1 MSGAVCVRCG
11 QIRSD
16 FRLICP
22 SCGHR
27 AEGEGLLIAWL
38 LSDAHLPHE
47 QLPSVAARVRA
58 GESIRP
64 SERML
69 NLARQRLGMDF
80 QTDPGMSAK
89 ERMFLLATSLLVT
102 PLVGWT
108 LGWWWRTERPRA
120 SSQALALSIPATLMF
135 TVGVV
140 WLAMQ

>member
-1 MSGAVCVRCG
+1 MSRAVCVRCG

-16 FRLICP
+16 FRQICP

-38 LSDAHLPHE
+38 LSDAHLPAE
-47 QLPSVAARVRA
+47 QLASVAERVRA

-69 NLARQRLGMDF
+69 DLARQRLGRNF
-80 QTDPGMSAK
+80 ETDPGMNAK
-89 ERMFLLATSLLVT
+89 ERLLLLATSLLIT

-108 LGWWWRTERPRA
+108 LWWWWRTERPRA
-120 SSQALALSIPATLMF
+120 SSQALALSMPATVLF

-140 WLAMQ
+140 WLALN